1 MCMMG
6 APDDELDDAD
16 PSDEDIRRFSAPVVT
31 TCPDCGAAVIEEAE
45 ICPKC
50 HAFLW
55 DGPTPRE
62 STSRRSVR
70 WAALA
75 LILIVILSLTGLTA
89 LLMR

>member
-1 MCMMG
+1 MG
-6 APDDELDDAD
+6 YPDDELEDGD
-16 PSDEDIRRFSAPVVT
+16 PSAEDIRRFSAPVVT
-31 TCPDCGAAVIEEAE
+31 ACPDCGAAVIEEAE

-62 STSRRSVR
+62 SASRRSVR
-70 WAALA
+70 WGAFVLV
-75 LILIVILSLTGLTA
+75 LVVILSLAGVTA